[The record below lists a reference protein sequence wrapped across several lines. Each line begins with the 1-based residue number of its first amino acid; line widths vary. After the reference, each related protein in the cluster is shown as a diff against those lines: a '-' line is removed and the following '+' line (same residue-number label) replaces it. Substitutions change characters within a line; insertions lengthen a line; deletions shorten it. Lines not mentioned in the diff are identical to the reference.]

1 MWLVISIG
9 SSDYV
14 ACDLHREVMWLVISI
29 GRSDFY
35 VACDSIGKSDFYVAC
50 DSIGRLDFYV
60 ACDLHRE
67 VRSLLGPGH
76 FSTCLY

>member
-1 MWLVISIG
+1 M
-9 SSDYV
+9 
-14 ACDLHREVMWLVISI
+14 ACDSI

-35 VACDSIGKSDFYVAC
+35 AAC

-67 VRSLLGPGH
+67 VMWLVISIGRLCGL
-76 FSTCLY
+76 